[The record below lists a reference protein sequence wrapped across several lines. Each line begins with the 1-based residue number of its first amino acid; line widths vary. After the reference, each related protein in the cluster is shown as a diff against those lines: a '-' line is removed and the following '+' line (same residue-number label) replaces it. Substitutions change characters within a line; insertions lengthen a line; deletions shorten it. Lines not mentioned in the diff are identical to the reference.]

1 MKKVLMSIVS
11 LVALF
16 FMVQTAD
23 AATKYKITEASAVG
37 VVKYVSLEGGFYTV
51 GDYVIT
57 NPSKDLKSAVGK
69 NVVVKGILLPAG
81 FSSTM
86 SGKKMLEMDT
96 LTIPNSTVLG
106 VVKYV
111 ALEGGFYTVGNYI
124 VSGPSASLKAAVGKE
139 IFAKG
144 SIISGGASIY
154 GSGKG
159 RVEISSFS
167 IMSPISLPTPV
178 TKAEVK
184 GTVTFNPLEGG
195 FYMLGNY
202 VIETP
207 SADIKKAVGK
217 TIIAVGVI
225 QKIEV
230 SKYMVGKER
239 IKIESFKLAPV
250 VTVKYK
256 R

>member
-1 MKKVLMSIVS
+1 MKKVLMGILS
-11 LVALF
+11 LVAVF
-16 FMVQTAD
+16 FMVQSAE
-23 AATKYKITEASAVG
+23 AAKTMKITEASAVG

-57 NPSKDLKSAVGK
+57 NPSKDLKAAVGK
-69 NVVVKGILLPAG
+69 SVVVKGILLPAG

-96 LTIPNSTVLG
+96 LTIPNSSVLG

-111 ALEGGFYTVGNYI
+111 ALEGGYYTVGNYI
-124 VSGPSASLKAAVGKE
+124 VSGPSTALKAAVGKE
-139 IFAKG
+139 VLAKG
-144 SIISGGASIY
+144 SVISGGVSIY
-154 GSGKG
+154 GSGKS
-159 RVEISSFS
+159 RIEISSFS
-167 IMSPISLPTPV
+167 VMSPIVLPTPV
-178 TKAEVK
+178 KAEVK

-195 FYMLGNY
+195 FYMLGGY
-202 VIETP
+202 LIEAP
-207 SADIKKAVGK
+207 SAEIKKAVGK
-217 TIIAVGVI
+217 SIIAVGVI